1 VIGQRGFDVMSEME
15 KVGISVDD
23 DAAKSVT
30 LF

>member
-15 KVGISVDD
+15 EFGISVDD
-23 DAAKSVT
+23 AAESVT